1 MGATV
6 PQRFL
11 HDGSTDSM
19 LAAIAR
25 AIASGRP
32 AAVAPAAEGSL
43 FAEDGEPVPA
53 DPAAADALL
62 GRIGRDL
69 GGDWVRRI
77 LRLLCSEEDGAEDV
91 AFRALALAFA
101 RGAGVMGFHAN
112 PDVRRANAIDRRVA
126 GEVHRLKGLL
136 RFRRLASGR
145 LWGPVEPRH
154 NVVAMVAPH
163 FGRRLGAERWL
174 IHDAVRG
181 FGAAGEPGGA
191 VRPCDA
197 AAVEAELRGGLD
209 ASETDYQ
216 GLWRTYFDAIAIRT
230 RSNPRAQRRAMP
242 ARYWACLVERPGGP
256 GGAPRPASK

>member
-1 MGATV
+1 MGTTA

-19 LAAIAR
+19 LAAISR
-25 AIASGRP
+25 AIASGRA
-32 AAVAPAAEGSL
+32 AAVAPAADGSL
-43 FAEDGEPVPA
+43 FADEGEAVPA

-77 LRLLCSEEDGAEDV
+77 LRLLCSEEEGADDTALRV
-91 AFRALALAFA
+91 LALALE
-101 RGAGVMGFHAN
+101 RGPAVMGFHAN
-112 PDVRRANAIDRRVA
+112 PDVRRASAVDRRVA

-145 LWGPVEPRH
+145 LWGPVEPRA
-154 NVVAMVAPH
+154 NVIAMVAPH
-163 FGRRLGAERWL
+163 FLRRLGAERWL

-181 FGAAGEPGGA
+181 FGAGGEPGGG
-191 VRPCDA
+191 VRPWDA
-197 AAVEAELRGGLD
+197 GEIEAELRGGLE
-209 ASETDYQ
+209 ASETAYQ

-242 ARYWACLVERPGGP
+242 ARYWACLVEHP
-256 GGAPRPASK
+256 GGARSGSAEK